1 MYNRGNRMAQDP
13 INEKKVNTTP
23 STQGPDFTPVRGEV
37 GGANALSPSF
47 QVGPD
52 FAGVATGSQVPG
64 ERAITRPAPQPN
76 FGGVATG
83 SQVPG
88 SRAITAPAPQPNFT
102 GVGTGSQVPGDSAI
116 LPSDQ
121 IGPNFSNPT
130 GTGPDESI
138 GAVDGTPGITTG
150 SIDVSANQK
159 AFSEDWRFKVGLMPG
174 SDVLYKDG
182 DQYSILAP
190 LIKTDGVIFPYT
202 PNVLVNYR
210 ANYDKVSPTHSNY
223 PSYFY
228 QSSEISDV
236 QINATFTAQSTEEA
250 DYLMAV
256 IHFFKSASKMF
267 YGQDKNKGTPPPLLS
282 VTGFGPDQFNYHKA
296 VVSQFNYSLPDNVDY
311 IRTSVAGYG
320 SIEAQQTRARLNGGS
335 GNYGMFGIASRIGRL
350 FGIGANVGAESDF
363 QTANEGTNLA
373 KSGATY
379 VPTKIEVS
387 IILLP
392 IVTREEQSKQFSLKD
407 YANGQGLSQRGQ
419 W

>member
-1 MYNRGNRMAQDP
+1 MAQDP

-37 GGANALSPSF
+37 GGANALSPND
-47 QVGPD
+47 QVGPN
-52 FAGVATGSQVPG
+52 FAGVGTGSQVPG

-121 IGPNFSNPT
+121 IGPNFSTPT

>member
-13 INEKKVNTTP
+13 INEKKVNTAP
-23 STQGPDFTPVRGEV
+23 VAPNFT
-37 GGANALSPSF
+37 
-47 QVGPD
+47 
-52 FAGVATGSQVPG
+52 GVATGSQVPG
-64 ERAITRPAPQPN
+64 ERAITTPAPQPD
-76 FGGVATG
+76 FTGVATG

-88 SRAITAPAPQPNFT
+88 SRAITAPAPQPDFT

-116 LPSDQ
+116 SPSDQ
-121 IGPNFSNPT
+121 IGPNFSTPT
-130 GTGPDESI
+130 GTGPDQ
-138 GAVDGTPGITTG
+138 AGTNQQIKQLG
-150 SIDVSANQK
+150 SVTDTVNVSASNK

-182 DQYSILAP
+182 DEYSILAP

-210 ANYDKVSPTHSNY
+210 ANYDKTTPTHSNY
-223 PSYFY
+223 PTYFY

-267 YGQDKNKGTPPPLLS
+267 YGQDQNKGTPPPLLS

-350 FGIGANVGAESDF
+350 FGIGADVGAEQGF
-363 QTANEGTNLA
+363 RTANEGTNLA

-379 VPTKIEVS
+379 VPTKIELS

-392 IVTREEQSKQFSLKD
+392 IVTREEQSRQFSLKD
-407 YANGQGLSQRGQ
+407 YASGQGLSQRGQ

>member
-37 GGANALSPSF
+37 GGANALSPND
-47 QVGPD
+47 QVG
-52 FAGVATGSQVPG
+52 
-64 ERAITRPAPQPN
+64 PN

-121 IGPNFSNPT
+121 IGPNFSTPT

>member
-1 MYNRGNRMAQDP
+1 MAQDP
-13 INEKKVNTTP
+13 INEKKLNTTP

-47 QVGPD
+47 QEGPD

-64 ERAITRPAPQPN
+64 ERT
-76 FGGVATG
+76 
-83 SQVPG
+83 
-88 SRAITAPAPQPNFT
+88 ITAPAPQPNFT